1 MQAAEG
7 FRFLDV
13 DMPNQFVLECLD
25 THGEWIDWG
34 LYRAAEFERQEDGRL
49 CRPMLSRR
57 RGATTPGRLSASLAA

>member
-25 THGEWIDWG
+25 THGEWIDWE
-34 LYRAAEFERQEDGRL
+34 LSLNPPFVPADAPPRV
-49 CRPMLSRR
+49 PM
-57 RGATTPGRLSASLAA
+57 

>member
-25 THGEWIDWG
+25 AHGEWIDWE
-34 LYRAAEFERQEDGRL
+34 LNRAAKFERQEDGCFEPRH
-49 CRPMLSRR
+49 RN
-57 RGATTPGRLSASLAA
+57 